1 MIMDLREI
9 SGPVREFTEYILR
22 AFPEWASA
30 LECSGEGDHTEDCSF
45 CVVPPAHPTH
55 RLYVVARGNSV
66 EVRYDDA
73 EPPGP
78 AEKLFVDLDQQPAQ
92 VAEAVVGF
100 VGDIISG
107 RVVVVREQ
115 LPRFV
120 RWIRHDCDSTSS
132 FRGADE
138 VKPSRRAKVVAL
150 YSWTTMDQ
158 NRASP

>member
-1 MIMDLREI
+1 MDLHGM
-9 SGPVREFTEYILR
+9 SGPVREFTENILR
-22 AFPEWASA
+22 VFPEWASA
-30 LECSGEGDHTEDCSF
+30 LECPGKGDDPDDCSF
-45 CVVPPAHPTH
+45 CVVPPAHPAH

-78 AEKLFVDLDQQPAQ
+78 AEKLFVDLDQQPAE

-100 VGDIISG
+100 VRDIISG
-107 RVVVVREQ
+107 RVVVVRER

-120 RWIRHDCDSTSS
+120 RWIRHDCDSTAS

-138 VKPSRRAKVVAL
+138 LEPSRPGKVIAL
-150 YSWTTMDQ
+150 YSWRTMGQ
-158 NRASP
+158 SRGNP

>member
-1 MIMDLREI
+1 MPAESDSRMLSFTYNSGIAACSVGEVAMDLREI
-9 SGPVREFTEYILR
+9 SGPVREFTENILLG
-22 AFPEWASA
+22 FPEWASV
-30 LECSGEGDHTEDCSF
+30 LECSGEADHTEDCSF

-107 RVVVVREQ
+107 RVVVVRER

-120 RWIRHDCDSTSS
+120 RWIDTI
-132 FRGADE
+132 ATLL
-138 VKPSRRAKVVAL
+138 RRFEGL
-150 YSWTTMDQ
+150 T
-158 NRASP
+158 N